1 MKYYA
6 GLDVSQQTTS
16 ICIVDEGGSIVAE
29 RKVATSPN
37 AIADELK
44 AFTLTRAGLET
55 GPLSVWLWNE
65 LKVRGLPIVCMD
77 ARHANAALKMMP
89 AKTDRNDAVGLA
101 QIIRTGWCK
110 SVHVKSAASHEA
122 RALLATRS
130 QFVQIRCDLEN
141 QIRGMLRTFGILFG
155 KRVGGFAKRAEE
167 IVRGELD
174 ASPTIRVV
182 VDSLMKARAGILE
195 QIRLLDAQVRSMA
208 RNNSAVRHL
217 MSVPGVGVITALGF
231 VATIDDPARFRQSSS
246 AGAYLGLTPRIYASG
261 ETMRSGRVSKRGDDF
276 LRRSLY
282 EAANALLTRVPQFS
296 ALKSWGLRIARRGGY
311 RKAKVAVARK
321 LAVILHAMWISGEPF
336 RWSAKGASQTA

>member
-16 ICIVDEGGSIVAE
+16 ICVVDEDGRIAVE
-29 RKVATSPN
+29 RKVTTCPD
-37 AIADELK
+37 AIANELK
-44 AFTLTRAGLET
+44 PFALSRAGLET

-65 LKVRGLPIVCMD
+65 LKARGLPIVCMD

-89 AKTDRNDAVGLA
+89 AKTDRNDAIGLA

-110 SVHVKSAASHEA
+110 SVHVKSTASHEA

-141 QIRGMLRTFGILFG
+141 QIKGVLRTFGILFG

-167 IVRGELD
+167 IVQGELN
-174 ASPTIRVV
+174 ASPTIQAVV
-182 VDSLMKARAGILE
+182 VSLMQARAGILE
-195 QIRLLDAQVRSMA
+195 QIRLLDGKVRSLA
-208 RNNSAVRHL
+208 RQDTVVRRL
-217 MSVPGVGVITALGF
+217 MTVPGVGVITALGF
-231 VATIDDPARFRQSSS
+231 VATIDDPARFRRSSS
-246 AGAYLGLTPRIYASG
+246 AGPYLGLTPRIYASG

-282 EAANALLTRVPQFS
+282 EAANALLTRIPQCS

-311 RKAKVAVARK
+311 RKAKVAMARK
-321 LAVILHAMWISGEPF
+321 LAVILHAMWKSGEPF
-336 RWSAKGASQTA
+336 RWTDSAATQPA

>member
-1 MKYYA
+1 MKHYA

-16 ICIVDEGGSIVAE
+16 ICIVDEAGDIVAE
-29 RKVATSPN
+29 RKVSTCPD
-37 AIADELK
+37 AIAGELK
-44 AFTLTRAGLET
+44 PFNLVRAGLET

-65 LKVRGLPIVCMD
+65 LKTRDLPIVCMD

-122 RALLATRS
+122 RSLLATRS

-141 QIRGMLRTFGILFG
+141 QIRGTLRTFGILFG

-174 ASPTIRVV
+174 ASPTIRAVIE
-182 VDSLMKARAGILE
+182 SLMKARAGILE
-195 QIRLLDAQVRSMA
+195 QIRCLDAQVRSIGR
-208 RNNSAVRHL
+208 RNPAVRHL

-231 VATIDDPARFRQSSS
+231 VATIDDPARFRKSSS

-261 ETMRSGRVSKRGDDF
+261 ETSRSGRVSKRGDDF
-276 LRRSLY
+276 LRRSLF
-282 EAANALLTRVPQFS
+282 EAANALLTRVPTFS
-296 ALKSWGLRIARRGGY
+296 SLKNWGLRIARRGGY

-321 LAVILHAMWISGEPF
+321 LAVILHAMWVSGEPF
-336 RWSAKGASQTA
+336 RWSTKKESQTA